1 MLEVEFLLSL
11 KNKQH
16 CSNKVKQSTEKKIRN
31 QCIFKKKE
39 MLTKYKYLIDQMKK
53 INPLT
58 TNVPII

>member
-1 MLEVEFLLSL
+1 MYF
-11 KNKQH
+11 Q
-16 CSNKVKQSTEKKIRN
+16 
-31 QCIFKKKE
+31 KKE

>member
-16 CSNKVKQSTEKKIRN
+16 CSNKVKQSTEKKSETN
-31 QCIFKKKE
+31 VFSKKKE